1 MGEPGPFIC
10 LGSMDGGDERCLRY
24 CSSNPRNC
32 RGVVPV
38 GFGASREFQ
47 SYVDYYGGGHTKQ
60 MEMVKSTCAARK
72 GAGNMINFLLVS
84 WGLIAAIIP
93 ASPTYQPR
101 ERAFE
106 HLFLNIL
113 NEKQWLT
120 NANILA
126 ECPLELFYGYSDW
139 AKPQEYPL
147 PLSVPVFG
155 FNMAISTEQL
165 NKRCADW
172 GYAVGSK
179 VCRMCKTKRSAQY
192 HAVYPEYANGRIYRA
207 LYVQCNSIEENAYD

>member
-1 MGEPGPFIC
+1 MTRGPTT
-10 LGSMDGGDERCLRY
+10 RC
-24 CSSNPRNC
+24 
-32 RGVVPV
+32 
-38 GFGASREFQ
+38 Q
-47 SYVDYYGGGHTKQ
+47 SV
-60 MEMVKSTCAARK
+60 A
-72 GAGNMINFLLVS
+72 
-84 WGLIAAIIP
+84 
-93 ASPTYQPR
+93 
-101 ERAFE
+101 
-106 HLFLNIL
+106 
-113 NEKQWLT
+113 
-120 NANILA
+120 LA
-126 ECPLELFYGYSDW
+126 ELFYGYSDW